1 MKKITF
7 GFLAIFFIAVCPK
20 IFGQAK
26 KPMLM
31 VLPSDNWCEQRYF
44 MTEFDNQG
52 TKQKVPNY
60 KQAFQED
67 TELGQ
72 VITKLNSLLIRKAF
86 KPKDAE
92 QELKGIEQRSAENN
106 MTKSTTSGA
115 QINESQLDKL
125 RKRVKPD
132 IIIEIWWEVNKDKS
146 VSFTMEAFD
155 SYTSK
160 SIAAQTFNAPASDDI
175 MPVKLEKAISNS
187 FDPFLD
193 DLQNHFNDMLTNGR
207 EVIIT
212 LQRWD
217 NWDKNFETEINGEE
231 LTDYINKWM
240 TENTVNHSPNRTEAS
255 ENLIVYEQ
263 VRIPIYDKDGK
274 TPLDARE
281 FAKGLWKY
289 LKEAPFNYD
298 VKLMQRGLG
307 EAIIV
312 LGEK

>member
-1 MKKITF
+1 MKKIQIILLCLSVI
-7 GFLAIFFIAVCPK
+7 GISQN

-26 KPMLM
+26 KPTIM

-44 MTEFDNQG
+44 MSEFDNQG

-86 KPKDAE
+86 EPKVAE
-92 QELKGIEQRSAENN
+92 QELKSIEAKTAEDN
-106 MTKSTTSGA
+106 MTKSVASGA
-115 QINESQLDKL
+115 QIYESQLDKL
-125 RKRVKPD
+125 RKRVKMD
-132 IIIEIWWEVNKDKS
+132 IIIQLWWKVNKDKS
-146 VSFTMEAFD
+146 VSFTLEAFD
-155 SYTSK
+155 AYTNK
-160 SIAAQTFNAPASDDI
+160 SIAAQTFNAPPSDDV

-187 FDPFLD
+187 FDPFLG
-193 DLQNHFNDMLTNGR
+193 DLQNHFNDMLINGR
-207 EVIIT
+207 EILIT
-212 LQRWD
+212 LKRWD

-240 TENTVNHSPNRTEAS
+240 NENTVSKRFNRTEAT
-255 ENLIVYEQ
+255 ENLIIFEQ
-263 VRIPIYDKDGK
+263 VRIPIYDKNNN
-274 TPLDARE
+274 PMDARE
-281 FAKGLWKY
+281 FAKGLQKY
-289 LKEAPFNYD
+289 LKASPFNYE

-307 EAIIV
+307 EAVLV

>member
-1 MKKITF
+1 MKKIHIILL
-7 GFLAIFFIAVCPK
+7 FLSIVGISQN

-26 KPMLM
+26 KPTLM
-31 VLPSDNWCEQRYF
+31 VIPSDNWCEQRYF

-86 KPKDAE
+86 NPKVAE
-92 QELKGIEQRSAENN
+92 QELKSIEAKTAEDN
-106 MTKSTTSGA
+106 MTKSVASGA
-115 QINESQLDKL
+115 QIYESQLDKL
-125 RKRVKPD
+125 RKRVKMD
-132 IIIEIWWEVNKDKS
+132 IIIQIWWKVNKDKS
-146 VSFTMEAFD
+146 VSFTLEAFD
-155 SYTSK
+155 AYTSK
-160 SIAAQTFNAPASDDI
+160 SIAAQTFNASPSDDI
-175 MPVKLEKAISNS
+175 IPVKLEKAISNS
-187 FDPFLD
+187 FDPFLG

-207 EVIIT
+207 EVLIT
-212 LQRWD
+212 LKRWD

-240 TENTVNHSPNRTEAS
+240 TENTVNHSPNRSEAS
-255 ENLIVYEQ
+255 ENLIIYEQ

-281 FAKGLWKY
+281 FAKGLQKY
-289 LKEAPFNYD
+289 LKSSPFNYE

-307 EAIIV
+307 EAILV

>member
-1 MKKITF
+1 MKKLHLILLCLCIV
-7 GFLAIFFIAVCPK
+7 GISQN

-26 KPMLM
+26 KPTLM

-86 KPKDAE
+86 NPKVAE
-92 QELKGIEQRSAENN
+92 QELKSIEAKTAEDN
-106 MTKSTTSGA
+106 MTKSVASGA
-115 QINESQLDKL
+115 QMYESQLDKL
-125 RKRVKPD
+125 RKRVKMD
-132 IIIEIWWEVNKDKS
+132 IIIQLWWKVNKDKS
-146 VSFTMEAFD
+146 VSFTLEAFD
-155 SYTSK
+155 AYTNK
-160 SIAAQTFNAPASDDI
+160 SIAAQTFNAPPSEDVI
-175 MPVKLEKAISNS
+175 PVKLEKAISNS
-187 FDPFLD
+187 FDPFLG

-207 EVIIT
+207 EILIT
-212 LQRWD
+212 LKRWD
-217 NWDKNFETEINGEE
+217 NWDKNFETEINKEE

-240 TENTVNHSPNRTEAS
+240 TENTVNHSPNRSEAS
-255 ENLIVYEQ
+255 ENLIIYEQ

-281 FAKGLWKY
+281 FAKGLQKY
-289 LKEAPFNYD
+289 LKATPFNYE

-307 EAIIV
+307 EAILV

>member
-1 MKKITF
+1 MKKLHLILLCLSIV
-7 GFLAIFFIAVCPK
+7 GISQN

-26 KPMLM
+26 KPTLM

-86 KPKDAE
+86 NPKVAE
-92 QELKGIEQRSAENN
+92 QELKSIEAKTAEDN
-106 MTKSTTSGA
+106 MTKSVASGA
-115 QINESQLDKL
+115 QIHESQLDKL
-125 RKRVKPD
+125 RKRVKMD
-132 IIIEIWWEVNKDKS
+132 IIIQLWWKVNKDKS
-146 VSFTMEAFD
+146 VSFTLEAFD
-155 SYTSK
+155 AYTNK
-160 SIAAQTFNAPASDDI
+160 SIAAQTFNAPPSEDI
-175 MPVKLEKAISNS
+175 IPIKLEKAISNS
-187 FDPFLD
+187 FDPFLG

-207 EVIIT
+207 EILIT
-212 LQRWD
+212 LKRWD
-217 NWDKNFETEINGEE
+217 NWDKNFETEINKEE

-240 TENTVNHSPNRTEAS
+240 TENTVNHSPNRSEAS
-255 ENLIVYEQ
+255 ENLIIYEQ

-281 FAKGLWKY
+281 FAKGLQKY
-289 LKEAPFNYD
+289 LKATPFNYE

-307 EAIIV
+307 EAILV